1 MRDIGEREAFRGTG
15 DSEDSMWGLKG
26 IILVAIAC
34 IIAAYFIAQQSFG
47 MEYTAASR
55 PTLGE
60 LVHQDKTYE
69 QQKLEEHY
77 RYNSYETHDEDDRKS
92 LSAIILGEN

>member
-15 DSEDSMWGLKG
+15 DSEDSMWWFKG
-26 IILVAIAC
+26 ALLVALAC
-34 IIAAYFIAQQSFG
+34 IIAAYFLAQRSFSL
-47 MEYTAASR
+47 EYAAVGR

-60 LVHQDKTYE
+60 LVRQDKTYE